1 MILGFVDTAGETQ
14 AAWWVFTSFFFLLLF
29 VVDVGSPVVVFFVA
43 NDLRDFI
50 LQNYSPV
57 KPLSI
62 RAML

>member
-1 MILGFVDTAGETQ
+1 L
-14 AAWWVFTSFFFLLLF
+14 FF
-29 VVDVGSPVVVFFVA
+29 FFVA

-62 RAML
+62 GAML